1 MGIHWR
7 IICQLYRL
15 TNRRQVIDAA
25 EQGKTECDHAK
36 EKNCVFTQHCYLF
49 SGDET
54 MQICETAD
62 RLIDL
67 P

>member
-36 EKNCVFTQHCYLF
+36 EKNCVFTQHVIFFQVMKQCKY
-49 SGDET
+49 
-54 MQICETAD
+54 AK
-62 RLIDL
+62 RRID
-67 P
+67 